1 MKILFIHNRYQ
12 LQGGEDTAV
21 EQEMK
26 LLSQYHELEV
36 LYFQNQSGWKGAI
49 QFLVSIW
56 NINAAK
62 KVSKKIIEF
71 KPDIVHIHNWHFAS
85 GPLVFRTIHNLKI
98 PIVHTIH
105 NYRLLCPSGTLL
117 NKGKLFKDSLKQ
129 SFPWASVKN
138 KVYRSSYILTFW
150 LAFVVWFHKKTD
162 TWKMID
168 CYVCLTSS
176 AVTLFQQSNFGISEK
191 RYTVK
196 PNFTTI
202 PLIKE
207 SSERGAHF
215 LFIGRL
221 SEEKGITL
229 LLKVFKDL
237 PYDLRIAGEGPLKEQ
252 VVKASEQFEN
262 VFYLGNLTRYEL
274 ESELQKAQALI
285 FPSLWYEPF
294 GLVNIEAFA
303 NSTPVLASNI
313 GAPLSLIIEA
323 YNGFLFE
330 VGNETALKEAIV
342 KFGKLSKLDREQMGN
357 HAFEQ
362 YKSKYS
368 PDLQLD
374 YLNSI
379 YNSAIKNRTHISVNI

>member
-85 GPLVFRTIHNLKI
+85 GPLVFRTIHTLKV

-138 KVYRSSYILTFW
+138 RVYRSSHILTFW
-150 LAFVVWFHKKTD
+150 LAFVVWFHKKID

>member
-117 NKGKLFKDSLKQ
+117 NKGRLFKDSLKQ

-191 RYTVK
+191 RFTVK

-202 PLIKE
+202 PLIKK

-237 PYDLRIAGEGPLKEQ
+237 AYDLRIAGEGPLKEQ

>member
-1 MKILFIHNRYQ
+1 LKILFIHNRYQ

>member
-1 MKILFIHNRYQ
+1 LKILFIHNRYQ

-237 PYDLRIAGEGPLKEQ
+237 PYDIRIAGEGPMKKQ
-252 VVKASEQFEN
+252 VVNASRQSEN
-262 VFYLGNLTRYEL
+262 IFYLGNLTRYEL
-274 ESELQKAQALI
+274 ESELQKTQALI
-285 FPSLWYEPF
+285 FPSIWHEPF

-303 NSTPVLASNI
+303 SSTPVLASNI
-313 GAPLSLIIEA
+313 GAPTSLIIEG

-330 VGNETALKEAIV
+330 PGNETALKETII
-342 KFGKLSKLDREQMGN
+342 KFDNLSKLDKDQIGKN
-357 HAFEQ
+357 AFEQ

-379 YNSAIKNRTHISVNI
+379 YNSAIKNRVHLAVNI

>member
-1 MKILFIHNRYQ
+1 M
-12 LQGGEDTAV
+12 
-21 EQEMK
+21 
-26 LLSQYHELEV
+26 
-36 LYFQNQSGWKGAI
+36 
-49 QFLVSIW
+49 LV
-56 NINAAK
+56 
-62 KVSKKIIEF
+62 
-71 KPDIVHIHNWHFAS
+71 
-85 GPLVFRTIHNLKI
+85 R
-98 PIVHTIH
+98 
-105 NYRLLCPSGTLL
+105 
-117 NKGKLFKDSLKQ
+117 
-129 SFPWASVKN
+129 
-138 KVYRSSYILTFW
+138 
-150 LAFVVWFHKKTD
+150 
-162 TWKMID
+162 
-168 CYVCLTSS
+168 
-176 AVTLFQQSNFGISEK
+176 
-191 RYTVK
+191 
-196 PNFTTI
+196 
-202 PLIKE
+202 
-207 SSERGAHF
+207 
-215 LFIGRL
+215 
-221 SEEKGITL
+221 
-229 LLKVFKDL
+229 
-237 PYDLRIAGEGPLKEQ
+237 
-252 VVKASEQFEN
+252 QFEN

-379 YNSAIKNRTHISVNI
+379 YNSAIKNRTHLSVNI